1 MGNSRRHF
9 LQTTALGVGAYFLPA
24 YASSAEDLDRIREQ
38 AERKLTGPRF
48 NMSGYAAPKLD
59 TVRIGFIGIGN
70 RGFGAVERMTRIE
83 GVKINALCD
92 LRPEQVEKA
101 NKLVTAAGHKP
112 ALYSGTTEIWKKLA
126 ERNDLDLVYILTP
139 WAYHTPMAAFS
150 MEHGKHVCV
159 EVPAAKTIEEA
170 WLLVSTS
177 ERTHKHCM
185 MVENCCYDAS
195 EQLTLSMA
203 RQGFFGEIVHCEGG
217 YIHNLQELMFSKEH
231 FYQMWELEE
240 ASKRVGNLYPT
251 HGLGPLCQLL
261 NINRGDRMDYLVSMS
276 SNDFITGPLA
286 EKLAATDDFY
296 KQYAGR
302 KYNGTMSTSTIRTA
316 KGKTIV
322 VQFYVSSPRP
332 YSRIQLV
339 SGTKGAGLKYPEPA
353 RYATAPGHEWLK
365 PEEYKALE
373 EKYMPPLLK
382 KIGAL
387 AKGIGDHGGMD
398 FIMDW
403 RTIDCLRNG
412 LPLDQNVYDA
422 ALWSS
427 VSPLSVWSVANHS
440 NSINVPDFTGGN
452 WTTNAPVDLE
462 MEKGGTTKVLGIDGS
477 AAVVSGAASSGLAM
491 GGGVVAEAGRRVGI
505 IGLDTSHSTEF
516 TAVLNGSMPDPAYE
530 GYKIVAAYPYG
541 SKDIQ
546 SSTERIPAYT
556 EEVKTHGVEIVGS
569 IAELLQKVDVVL
581 LETNDGRPHLEQALE
596 AIKARKPLFVDKP
609 VAATLPEVVALY
621 GAARKYGVP
630 LFSASSL
637 RYLDGLTEIAA
648 GKTVGKVLGADA
660 FSPAPF
666 EPHHPDFFWY
676 GIHGIETLLTAMG
689 AGCSWVSRVS
699 TEGTDV
705 VTGVWADGRIGTFRG
720 TRTGEH
726 EYGGTVFGEKGVAR
740 VGPYSGYEGLL
751 REIAK
756 FFKTGV
762 SPVSEEETLS
772 VYTFMEAA
780 DESKRK
786 GGTRVELQEI
796 LAKAKKD
803 AEQIN
808 F

>member
-1 MGNSRRHF
+1 MANSRRQF
-9 LQTTALGVGAYFLPA
+9 LQKTALGVGAYFLPA
-24 YASSAEDLDRIREQ
+24 YASNAEDLDRILEQ
-38 AERKLTGPRF
+38 AQKKVTGPRF
-48 NMSGYAAPKLD
+48 NMSGYAAPKMD
-59 TVRIGFIGIGN
+59 VVRIGFIGIGN

-101 NKLVTAAGHKP
+101 KKLVEAAGHKP
-112 ALYSGTTEIWKKLA
+112 ALYSGGPEVWKKLA
-126 ERNDLDLVYILTP
+126 ERDDLDLVYILTP
-139 WAYHTPMAAFS
+139 WAYHTPMAVFS

-159 EVPAAKTIEEA
+159 EVPATKTIEEA
-170 WLLVSTS
+170 WQLVTTS
-177 ERTHKHCM
+177 EKTRKHCM

-195 EQLTLSMA
+195 ELLTLNMA

-261 NINRGDRMDYLVSMS
+261 NINRGDKMEYLVSMS

-286 EKLAATDDFY
+286 EQLAATDPFY

-302 KYNGTMSTSTIRTA
+302 TYNGSMNTSTIRTS
-316 KGKTIV
+316 KGKTIM
-322 VQFYVSSPRP
+322 VQFDVSSPRP

-353 RYATAPGHEWLK
+353 RYATGHEWLK
-365 PEEYKALE
+365 PEEYAALE
-373 EKYMPPLLK
+373 EKYMPPILK
-382 KIGAL
+382 KIGGL

-427 VSPLSVWSVANHS
+427 VAPLSVWSVANHS
-440 NSINVPDFTGGN
+440 NSIDVPDYTGGN
-452 WTTNAPVDLE
+452 WTTNAPVDISLE
-462 MEKGGTTKVLGIDGS
+462 TGGTTKVLGADGS
-477 AAVVSGAASSGLAM
+477 AATT
-491 GGGVVAEAGRRVGI
+491 AGKRVGI

-516 TAVLNGSMPDPAYE
+516 TKVLNGTMPDPAYE
-530 GYKIVAAYPYG
+530 GYKIVAAYPWG
-541 SKDIQ
+541 SRDIQ

-556 EEVKTHGVEIVGS
+556 EEVKKSGVEIVGS

-581 LETNDGRPHLEQALE
+581 LETNDGRPHLAQALE
-596 AIKARKPLFVDKP
+596 VIKAGKPLFVDKP
-609 VAATLPEVVALY
+609 VAGTLAEVVAVY
-621 GAARKYGVP
+621 AAARKYKVP
-630 LFSASSL
+630 VFSASSL
-637 RYLDGLTEIAA
+637 RYLNGMTDIAA
-648 GKTVGKVLGADA
+648 GRTVGKVLGADA
-660 FSPAPF
+660 FSPAPT
-666 EPHHPDFFWY
+666 ESHHPDFFWY
-676 GIHGIETLLTAMG
+676 GIHGVETLIAAMG
-689 AGCSWVSRVS
+689 SGCSWVSRVS
-699 TEGTDV
+699 TESTDV
-705 VTGVWADGRIGTFRG
+705 VTGVWVDGRIGTFRG

-726 EYGGTVFGEKGVAR
+726 EYGGTVFGEKGVVR
-740 VGPYSGYEGLL
+740 VGPYSGYEALL

-756 FFKTGV
+756 FFRTGIA
-762 SPVSEEETLS
+762 PVSEEETLS
-772 VYTFMEAA
+772 VYAFMEAA

-786 GGTRVELQEI
+786 GGARVELQGVLE
-796 LAKAKKD
+796 KARKD
-803 AEQIN
+803 AANIKI
-808 F
+808 

>member
-1 MGNSRRHF
+1 MGNSRRQF
-9 LQTTALGVGAYFLPA
+9 LQTTALGVGAWFLPA
-24 YASSAEDLDRIREQ
+24 YASSAEDIHRIREQ
-38 AERKLTGPRF
+38 AAHTPTGPRF

-59 TVRIGFIGIGN
+59 VVRIGFIGIGN

-92 LRPEQVEKA
+92 LRPEQVDKA
-101 NKLVTAAGHKP
+101 RKLVEPAGHKP
-112 ALYSGTTEIWKKLA
+112 ALYSGGPEVWKKLA
-126 ERNDLDLVYILTP
+126 ERDDLDLIYILTP
-139 WAYHTPMAAFS
+139 WAWHTPMAVFS

-170 WLLVSTS
+170 WSLVTTS
-177 ERTHKHCM
+177 ERTRKHCM

-195 EQLTLSMA
+195 ELLTLSMA
-203 RQGFFGEIVHCEGG
+203 RAGFFGEIVHCEGG

-276 SNDFITGPLA
+276 STDFITGPMA
-286 EKLAATDDFY
+286 EKLAATDAFY
-296 KQYAGR
+296 KPYAGR

-316 KGKTIV
+316 KGKTLL
-322 VQFYVSSPRP
+322 VQFDVSSPRP

-353 RYATAPGHEWLK
+353 RYATGHEWLK
-365 PEEYKALE
+365 PEEYAALE
-373 EKYMPPLLK
+373 EKYMPPIMK

-387 AKGIGDHGGMD
+387 ARGIGDHGGMD

-427 VSPLSVWSVANHS
+427 VAPLSVWSVANHS
-440 NSINVPDFTGGN
+440 NSINVPDYTGGN
-452 WTTNAPVDLE
+452 WTKNAPVDIS
-462 MEKGGTTKVLGIDGS
+462 MEKGGTTKVLGVDGS
-477 AAVVSGAASSGLAM
+477 TVTASGAAL
-491 GGGVVAEAGRRVGI
+491 GGVVAEAGKRVGI
-505 IGLDTSHSTEF
+505 IGLDTSHATEF
-516 TAVLNGSMPDPAYE
+516 TKVLNGTMPDPAYLD
-530 GYKIVAAYPYG
+530 YKIAAAYPRG

-546 SSTERIPAYT
+546 SSTERVPAYT
-556 EEVKTHGVEIVGS
+556 EEVKKHGVEIVGS
-569 IAELLQKVDVVL
+569 IAELLRKVDVVL

-596 AIKARKPLFVDKP
+596 VIKAGKPLWVDKP
-609 VAATLPEVVALY
+609 IAGTLPEVIALY
-621 GAARKYGVP
+621 AAARQHKVP
-630 LFSASSL
+630 IFSASSL
-637 RYLDGLTEIAA
+637 RYMNGMTDIAA
-648 GKTVGKVLGADA
+648 GKTVGKVVGADA
-660 FSPAPF
+660 FSPAPL

-676 GIHGIETLLTAMG
+676 GIHGVETLLTVMG
-689 AGCSWVSRVS
+689 SGCSWVSRVS
-699 TEGTDV
+699 TEGTDI
-705 VTGVWADGRIGTFRG
+705 VTGVWEDGRIGTFRG

-726 EYGGTVFGEKGVAR
+726 EYGGTVFGEKGVVR
-740 VGPYSGYEGLL
+740 VGPYSGYEALL

-756 FFKTGV
+756 FFQTGV

-772 VYTFMEAA
+772 VYVFMEAA

-786 GGTRVELQEI
+786 GGARVGLAEI
-796 LAKAKKD
+796 LAKARQD
-803 AEQIN
+803 AAAIK

>member
-1 MGNSRRHF
+1 MGNSRRNF
-9 LQTTALGVGAYFLPA
+9 LQRTALGVGAYFLPA
-24 YASSAEDLDRIREQ
+24 YASSAEDLDRIHEQ
-38 AERKLTGPRF
+38 AHRQLTGPRF
-48 NMSGYAAPKLD
+48 NMSGYAAPRLD
-59 TVRIGFIGIGN
+59 VVRVGFIGIGN

-101 NKLVTAAGHKP
+101 RQLVAATGHKP
-112 ALYSGTTEIWKKLA
+112 ALYSGGPEVWKKLA
-126 ERNDLDLVYILTP
+126 ERDDLDLVYILTP
-139 WAYHTPMAAFS
+139 WAWHTPMAVFS

-170 WLLVSTS
+170 WQLVSTS
-177 ERTHKHCM
+177 ERTRKHCM

-195 EQLTLSMA
+195 ELLTLSMA

-240 ASKRVGNLYPT
+240 ASRRVGNLYPT

-261 NINRGDRMDYLVSMS
+261 NINRGDKMEYLVSMS
-276 SNDFITGPLA
+276 SNDFVTGPLA
-286 EKLAATDDFY
+286 KKLAATDAFY
-296 KQYAGR
+296 APYADR
-302 KYNGTMSTSTIRTA
+302 KYNGTMNTSTIRTS
-316 KGKTIV
+316 KGKTIL
-322 VQFYVSSPRP
+322 VQFDVSSPRP

-353 RYATAPGHEWLK
+353 RYATGHEWLK

-427 VSPLSVWSVANHS
+427 VAPLSVWSVANRS
-440 NSINVPDFTGGN
+440 GSIAVPDYTGGS
-452 WTTNAPVDLE
+452 WKTNAPVDIS
-462 MEKGGTTKVLGIDGS
+462 MEKGGTTKVLG
-477 AAVVSGAASSGLAM
+477 ASSSAGAVLTAL
-491 GGGVVAEAGRRVGI
+491 GGVVAEAGRRVGI
-505 IGLDTSHSTEF
+505 IGLDTSHSTAF
-516 TAVLNGSMPDPAYE
+516 TEVLNGTMPDPAYE
-530 GYKIVAAYPYG
+530 GYKIVAAYPRG

-556 EEVKTHGVEIVGS
+556 EEVKKHGVEIVGS

-596 AIKARKPLFVDKP
+596 VIRAGKPLFVDKP
-609 VAATLPEVVALY
+609 VAGTLAEVVAVY
-621 GAARKYGVP
+621 AAARKYKVP
-630 LFSASSL
+630 VFSASSL
-637 RYLDGLTEIAA
+637 RYMNGMTDIRTGATI
-648 GKTVGKVLGADA
+648 GKVLGADA
-660 FSPAPF
+660 FSPAPM

-676 GIHGIETLLTAMG
+676 GIHGVEILITVMG
-689 AGCSWVSRVS
+689 SGCSWVSRVS

-705 VTGVWADGRIGTFRG
+705 VTGVWGDGRIGTFRG

-726 EYGGTVFGEKGVAR
+726 EYGGTVYGEKGVVR
-740 VGPYSGYEGLL
+740 VGPYSGYEALL

-772 VYTFMEAA
+772 VYAFMEAA
-780 DESKRK
+780 DESKRS
-786 GGTRVELQEI
+786 GGARVELKAI
-796 LAKAKKD
+796 LEKAVND
-803 AEQIN
+803 ASGIKI
-808 F
+808 